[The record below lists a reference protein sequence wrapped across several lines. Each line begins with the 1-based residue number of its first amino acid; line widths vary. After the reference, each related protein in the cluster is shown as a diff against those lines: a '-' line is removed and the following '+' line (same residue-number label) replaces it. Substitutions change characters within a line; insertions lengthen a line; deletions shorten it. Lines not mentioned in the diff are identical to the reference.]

1 VASACIQ
8 HIRWYIC
15 WYADFLP
22 ARCTNMPLTDLGIRR
37 ALPGAKILKLSDGG
51 GLQLW
56 VWPDGAKRWR
66 IAYRFG
72 GVQKTLAVGVYPDIG
87 LKDARNA
94 REAARKILAQ
104 GDDPSEVKKAAKV
117 ARAEEGAN
125 TFAAIA
131 GELAEKKRRDKK
143 AAATMRKFDWFMT
156 FAFPSL
162 GSRPIAEISA
172 REVLSVLKEVEARG
186 THETARK
193 LRTAIGD
200 VFRFAIATARAEN
213 DPTVALRGALVTPTV
228 TPRAAIVAPKS
239 FGGLLR
245 AMEDYEGAAETR
257 FALELLALTFVRP
270 GELRAAEWA
279 EFDLDAAV
287 WELPAG
293 RMKMRKPHRVPL
305 APRALVILKDL
316 QKLTGQGC
324 FLFPSVRTVARCMSE
339 NTLNAALRRM
349 GFKNQEMT
357 SHGFRAS
364 ASSMLNEC
372 GLWNPDAIE
381 RQLAHVDGD
390 SVRRAY
396 ARAEFWEERV
406 KMMGWWANR
415 CDELRRG
422 GVVVPIRA

>member
-1 VASACIQ
+1 
-8 HIRWYIC
+8 
-15 WYADFLP
+15 
-22 ARCTNMPLTDLGIRR
+22 MPLTDLAIKR
-37 ALPGAKILKLSDGG
+37 ALPGSKIVKLSDGG

-56 VWPDGAKRWR
+56 ITPDGAKRWR

-72 GVQKTLAVGVYPDIG
+72 GSQKTLAVGVYPEIG
-87 LKDARNA
+87 LKGARDA
-94 REAARKILAQ
+94 REAARRTLAQ
-104 GDDPSEVKKAAKV
+104 GEDPLEVKKAAKV

-143 AAATMRKFDWFMT
+143 AAATLRKFDWFMT

-162 GSRPIAEISA
+162 GSRPIGEISA
-172 REVLSVLKEVEARG
+172 REVLAILKEVEARG

-228 TPRAAIVAPKS
+228 TPRAAIVAPKA

-287 WELPAG
+287 WEIPAG
-293 RMKMRKPHRVPL
+293 RMKMRKAHRVPL
-305 APRALVILKDL
+305 APRAVAILKEL
-316 QKLTGQGC
+316 RKLTGQGA
-324 FLFPSVRTVARCMSE
+324 FLFPSVRTVVRCMSE

-349 GFKNQEMT
+349 GFTNQDMT

-364 ASSMLNEC
+364 ASSMLNES

-396 ARAEFWEERV
+396 ARAEFWDERV
-406 KMMGWWANR
+406 KMMGWWADR
-415 CDELRRG
+415 CSELKRG
-422 GVVVPIRA
+422 GQIISLIRTG